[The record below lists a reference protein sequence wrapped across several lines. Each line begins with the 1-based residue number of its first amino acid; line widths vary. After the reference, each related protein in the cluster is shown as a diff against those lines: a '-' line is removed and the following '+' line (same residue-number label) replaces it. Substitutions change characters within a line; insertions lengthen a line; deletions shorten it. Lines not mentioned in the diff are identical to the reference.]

1 METQRRK
8 TRTWSSFEDQR
19 LIAAVSR
26 FGLDNWSHV
35 ASFVG
40 NGRTR
45 AQCAQRWNRGLDP
58 RISRDHWSPE
68 EEQKLLILIEN
79 KNGKG
84 WTHIANEMGNRSDV
98 QCRYHY
104 LQMKKEG
111 KIPQTLTD
119 ATPPNS
125 ATETFNPGI
134 SIPVSNPTG
143 PASDSMSIPMPFQ
156 QKQPHSLDY
165 LERNRFAFS
174 PEPAIPKAPDQF
186 IPPTPNSAI
195 PAIPQQ
201 SMFSGFSQFPPTPP
215 NQNAYS
221 QPTPP
226 PPPQPQQQQQQS
238 QFDLF
243 KIPPPNYAGDSQW
256 DDPIFEDEK
265 NDEEDDFTIKMPEF
279 NSSMYSLW

>member
-111 KIPQTLTD
+111 KIPQSLTD
-119 ATPPNS
+119 STPPSSTTDSFNS
-125 ATETFNPGI
+125 AVPMPGLS
-134 SIPVSNPTG
+134 SIG
-143 PASDSMSIPMPFQ
+143 PASDSLTIPLPY
-156 QKQPHSLDY
+156 QPRQPRSLDY
-165 LERNRFAFS
+165 VEKTRVAYS
-174 PEPAIPKAPDQF
+174 PEPFINKIPNGLVLQ
-186 IPPTPNSAI
+186 TPNSTTPGTPEGSI
-195 PAIPQQ
+195 FSEFNYDQPASIEPIY
-201 SMFSGFSQFPPTPP
+201 SPPV
-215 NQNAYS
+215 QAA
-221 QPTPP
+221 
-226 PPPQPQQQQQQS
+226 PPQPPQAQQQL
-238 QFDLF
+238 DLF
-243 KIPPPNYAGDSQW
+243 NIPPPNYAGESW
-256 DDPIFEDEK
+256 DEPIFEDEK
-265 NDEEDDFTIKMPEF
+265 NDNDDFSIKMPDF

>member
-111 KIPQTLTD
+111 KIPPSLTD

-125 ATETFNPGI
+125 ATETFNQGI

-143 PASDSMSIPMPFQ
+143 PASDSMAIPFPFQ
-156 QKQPHSLDY
+156 QKQPRSLDY
-165 LERNRFAFS
+165 LEKNRFAYS
-174 PEPAIPKAPDQF
+174 PEPYIPNPTPNQF
-186 IPPTPNSAI
+186 IPPPPSSAI
-195 PAIPQQ
+195 PPAPQQ
-201 SMFSGFSQFPPTPP
+201 NMFNALPQNPQ
-215 NQNAYS
+215 NQNS
-221 QPTPP
+221 FNQPTPP
-226 PPPQPQQQQQQS
+226 PPPQPQQQQN
-238 QFDLF
+238 QFDFF
-243 KIPPPNYAGDSQW
+243 KIPPPNYSGDSPW
-256 DDPIFEDEK
+256 DDPIFENEK
-265 NDEEDDFTIKMPEF
+265 NDDEDDFSIKMPEF